1 MDAATEE
8 VISKAKG
15 TRGRKDASK
24 QEGITKPQ
32 EVEKRVDNL
41 VKLYKE
47 AHASGEVF
55 SDAVK
60 AAAEASGY
68 NSKAVRSLVVARA
81 GESFADKKRDVDQQF
96 ELFDEVGEK

>member
-1 MDAATEE
+1 MESVAE
-8 VISKAKG
+8 VIGKAKG
-15 TRGRKDASK
+15 TRARKDASK
-24 QEGITKPQ
+24 QEGVTQPQ
-32 EVEKRVDNL
+32 VIAKKIDEL

-68 NSKAVRSLVVARA
+68 NAKAVRSLVVARA
-81 GESFADKKRDVDQQF
+81 GESFLDKKRDVDQQY
-96 ELFDEVGEK
+96 ELFEEVGE

>member
-1 MDAATEE
+1 METAAD
-8 VISKAKG
+8 VIGKAKG
-15 TRGRKDASK
+15 TRGRKDASS
-24 QEGITKPQ
+24 QEGVTKPQ
-32 EVEKRVDNL
+32 VLAKKINEL

-68 NSKAVRSLVVARA
+68 NAKNVRALVTALA
-81 GESFADKKRDVDQQF
+81 GESFEEKKRDVDQQY
-96 ELFDEVGEK
+96 ELFDEIGE